1 MRSVLRPLAAAALLL
16 AGAVAAQ
23 DYPARQIQMVV
34 PFSTGSASDVM
45 ARLVLDRVSAS
56 MGARFV
62 VDNRPAAGG
71 NVGTAAVTKAAPDG
85 YTLLVSA
92 SGPLAANRTLYP
104 NLGYDPE
111 RDLAP
116 IALFASLPNIIVV
129 SSKLQ
134 IASVADL
141 IAHVRAKPNV
151 PYGSVG
157 NGSSQHLAGAYFEQ
171 IAGVSMTHVPYKV
184 TAQMVADLVS
194 GEVPVSFQ
202 LLPNVIG
209 PVRGGQVRALAV
221 ASPRRLTA
229 LPDVPTAAEVGVR
242 GYDSAAWFAFLAP
255 RGTPRPI
262 IDRMHREVAA
272 AMAEPALRARFAE
285 LGAEPLAATP
295 DETARHI
302 TAETAKWRDIITK
315 AGIKLDP

>member
-1 MRSVLRPLAAAALLL
+1 MKSLLRPLAAAALLL
-16 AGAVAAQ
+16 AGTVSAQ

-134 IASVADL
+134 IASVAEL
-141 IAHVRAKPNV
+141 IAHVKGKPNV

-209 PVRGGQVRALAV
+209 PVKGGQVRALAV

-295 DETARHI
+295 DDTARHI
-302 TAETAKWRDIITK
+302 AAETAKWRDIITK